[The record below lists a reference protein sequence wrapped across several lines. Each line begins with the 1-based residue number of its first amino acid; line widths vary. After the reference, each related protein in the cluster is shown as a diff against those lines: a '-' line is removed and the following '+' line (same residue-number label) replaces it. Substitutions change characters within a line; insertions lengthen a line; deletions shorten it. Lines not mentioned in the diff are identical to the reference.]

1 MENYKFN
8 EKQIRKKY
16 FDDRWVRFAFG
27 LQGHIKSEDLNLGIV
42 EFDKNI
48 RSLTH
53 SHEVDEALYVLGGKG
68 QIDVDGKITDV
79 KKGDFLFV
87 PKLAEHTIIT
97 TGHFKLRILFVFAGK
112 IHIDY

>member
-8 EKQIRKKY
+8 EKQIQKKY

-27 LQGHIKSEDLNLGIV
+27 LQGHIKSENLSLGVV

-53 SHEVDEALYVLGGKG
+53 AHEVDEALYVLSGKG
-68 QIDVDGKITDV
+68 QIDINGKINDAE
-79 KKGDFLFV
+79 KGDFLFI
-87 PKLAEHTIIT
+87 PKMAEHTIIT
-97 TGHFKLRILFVFAGK
+97 SDISKLRILFIFAGK